1 MAVRKAFVL
10 IQVETGKA
18 ESVVK
23 ALRNKPGI
31 VGADMVVGP
40 HDVVAVLNG
49 IDADAIART
58 VVNDIQATRG
68 VQRTLT
74 YMVIGD

>member
-1 MAVRKAFVL
+1 MSNRKAYVL
-10 IQVETGKA
+10 ILVETGKA

-23 ALRNKPGI
+23 ALRSKPGI
-31 VGADMVVGP
+31 AEANMVVGP
-40 HDVVAVLNG
+40 HDVVAILTG
-49 IDADAIART
+49 IDAEAIAKT
-58 VVNDIQATRG
+58 VVNDIQAIRG

>member
-1 MAVRKAFVL
+1 MSSRKAYVL
-10 IQVETGKA
+10 IQAETGKA

-23 ALRNKPGI
+23 SLRSKPG
-31 VGADMVVGP
+31 VASADLVVGP
-40 HDVVAVLNG
+40 HDVVAVLSG
-49 IDADAIART
+49 QDADAIART
-58 VVNDIQATRG
+58 VVNDIQAIRG